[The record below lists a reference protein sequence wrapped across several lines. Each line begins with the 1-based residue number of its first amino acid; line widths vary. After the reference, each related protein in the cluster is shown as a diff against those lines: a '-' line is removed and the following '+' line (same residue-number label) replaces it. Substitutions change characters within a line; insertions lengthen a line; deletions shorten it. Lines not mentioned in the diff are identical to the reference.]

1 MEDKYIREDKIKE
14 KTEEE
19 KKQELII
26 SILKVRQELEEANKN
41 YEYAE
46 DDLID
51 YYSYQI
57 KANCSKMD
65 YLLKKAKENGIVIDM
80 LQQLELKLNDA
91 I

>member
-1 MEDKYIREDKIKE
+1 MEDKYIREDKIIE
-14 KTEEE
+14 KTEEQ
-19 KKQELII
+19 KRQEIII
-26 SILKVRQELEEANKN
+26 SILKVKQELDEANRN

-51 YYSYQI
+51 YYSYKI

-65 YLLKKAKENGIVIDM
+65 YLLKKAKEYGIAMDM
-80 LQQLELKLNDA
+80 IKQLEIRFYDA